1 MEEMKPISQEYI
13 DSQLKNEENTKLYNI
28 TPILQER
35 WGKDGQKIV
44 QEYKI
49 DAGKIQFKEDENKV
63 STYRGEIKKVDYLL
77 LMKGNLPLALVEAK
91 SAYKTADDGYSQARE
106 YALLLNVPFAYST
119 NGVDMIEL
127 DLITNKNRE
136 MKLVDFPYQN
146 ELWLRYKQEKGLL
159 EVEDAFLMQPYY
171 DTVGG
176 KEARYYQ
183 RNAINRVIEHV
194 ALGNKRGLLVLAT
207 GTGKTYI
214 AFQIIWRMLK
224 AKKARRVLFLADRNI
239 LVDQARSG
247 DFRPFEDKM
256 VKVVG
261 SKIDKAHEVYLSLY
275 QQLKTEKEEYYKKF
289 EPDFFDLIVVDEC
302 HRGSANEDSS
312 WREILDY
319 FSSATQ
325 IGLTAT
331 PVNELEIDDNG
342 NVVKDIDGKPKV
354 KKGNYDY
361 FGEPIY
367 TYSLKQGIDD
377 GFLAPYKVVSVNL
390 NIDKEGYTP
399 KEGTKDDEGVPIKIQ
414 TYYQKDFDRKIVVK
428 ERREKVAERITQFLK
443 DNNCRYSKTIIFC
456 EDIPH
461 CHSMVRLL
469 QNLNSDMCEENPNY
483 IVQITGDNEEGK
495 AQLDNFRNP
504 NSKFPVIAVTSQL
517 LSTGVDVPT
526 CEVVVLDKSIGS
538 MVDFK
543 QIIGRGTRVRET
555 FIRDKEEHSK
565 MFFTILDFRRNY
577 RNFNDPEFDG
587 EAVEVWNVGE
597 NEPFPMKFRK
607 HSSKKDKDGT
617 PPQNIRKAVVSGVEV
632 SIIDEDIEYY
642 DDNGKVIEK
651 KSIYDGIKENMLSD
665 FDSYE
670 KFFNAFITDSNK
682 GKLVNK
688 YLLGVS
694 GLEEKFKDADGYSLD
709 YFDILC
715 NIVYDKVPVSKLER
729 IEKVSNYISELSE
742 DRQKV
747 VKLLLNN
754 SYLDSSFDNLYDI
767 KIFNLPYYTNQNM
780 SVLKAQKIFG
790 SKVEYNRV
798 LREIE
803 YLLYS

>member
-1 MEEMKPISQEYI
+1 MDDLKAISQDYI
-13 DSQLKNEENTKLYNI
+13 NSQLKNEENTKLYNI

-49 DAGKIQFKEDENKV
+49 DAGKIQFKEDEDKV
-63 STYRGEIKKVDYLL
+63 TTYRGEIKKVDYLL

-91 SAYKTADDGYSQARE
+91 SAYKTADDGYSQAKE

-127 DLITNKNRE
+127 DLITRKNRD
-136 MKLVDFPYQN
+136 MKLVDFPYQKD
-146 ELWLRYKQEKGLL
+146 LWIRYKKEKGLL
-159 EVEDAFLMQPYY
+159 EVEDDFLMQPYY
-171 DTVGG
+171 DAVGS

-183 RNAINRVIEHV
+183 RNAINSVIEHI
-194 ALGNKRGLLVLAT
+194 AKGNKRGLLVLAT

-224 AKKARRVLFLADRNI
+224 AKKARRVLFLADRNV
-239 LVDQARSG
+239 LVDQAKSG
-247 DFRPFEDKM
+247 DFRPFQDKM

-331 PVNELEIDDNG
+331 PINELEEDEDG
-342 NVVKDIDGKPKV
+342 NIKKNLDGKPIV

-361 FGEPIY
+361 FGDPIY
-367 TYSLKQGIDD
+367 TYSLKQGIED

-399 KEGTKDDEGVPIKIQ
+399 VEGTKDEDGVPIKIQ
-414 TYYQKDFDRKIVVK
+414 TYFQKDFDRKIVVR
-428 ERREKVAERITQFLK
+428 ERREKVAEKITQFLK

-461 CHSMVRLL
+461 CHAMVRLL
-469 QNLNSDMCEENPNY
+469 ENLNSDIQDEHSNY

-495 AQLDNFRNP
+495 KQLDNFRNP
-504 NSKFPVIAVTSQL
+504 NSKYPVIAVTSQL

-526 CEVVVLDKSIGS
+526 CEVVVLDKTIGS
-538 MVDFK
+538 MVEFK

-565 MFFTILDFRRNY
+565 MFFTILDFRKNY
-577 RNFNDPEFDG
+577 KKFNDPEFDG

-597 NEPFPMKFRK
+597 NESYPIKFRK
-607 HSSKKDKDGT
+607 YNSRKVKDRI
-617 PPQNIRKAVVSGVEV
+617 PRENVRKAVVSGVDV
-632 SIIDEDIEYY
+632 KILSDEIEYY
-642 DDNGKVIEK
+642 DDKGNIVEK
-651 KSIYDGIKENMLSD
+651 TTIYEGIKKNMLSD
-665 FDSYE
+665 FDTYD
-670 KFFNAFITDSNK
+670 KFYNAFINETQK
-682 GKLVNK
+682 GKFLNK
-688 YLLGVS
+688 YLLGVTNI
-694 GLEEKFKDADGYSLD
+694 EEKFKDVYGVPLD
-709 YFDILC
+709 MFDILS
-715 NIVYDKVPVSKLER
+715 NIVFDITPISKLKR
-729 IEKVSNYISELSE
+729 MEKVNDYIDKLSE
-742 DRQKV
+742 DKQKV
-747 VKLLLNN
+747 IRLLLNN
-754 SYLDSSFDNLYDI
+754 SYLESSFDNLYDI
-767 KIFNLPYYTNQNM
+767 KIFNLPYYVNQNL
-780 SVLKAQKIFG
+780 SILKVQNIFG
-790 SKVEYNRV
+790 KKEEYIKI